1 MAILKISSRST
12 ATQERMHRITKL
24 RIGEIKKQR
33 YDEHMKR
40 CAQINFEA
48 EKTGCFRSGKHSLM
62 IIETTYNYVKE
73 IFTDI
78 LDIERNALKGRI
90 LFLGRDTYFDELI
103 SSLRTF
109 LLAEYKNFLDQEFL
123 STSTAYE
130 AGRYQNPLKDL
141 SIQKKIEE
149 YSDRIHRLTVD
160 TIDSI
165 REEFKQERNKGVLKA
180 ASKIF
185 SIIKHIAKMI
195 IGL

>member
-1 MAILKISSRST
+1 
-12 ATQERMHRITKL
+12 MHKITKL
-24 RIGEIKKQR
+24 RIGEIKKQC
-33 YDEHMKR
+33 YDEYIKR
-40 CAQINFEA
+40 RSQINSEA
-48 EKTGCFRSGKHSLM
+48 EKAGCFRGGRHSLM

-73 IFTDI
+73 IFTNI

-90 LFLGRDTYFDELI
+90 LFLGQDTYFDELI

-123 STSTAYE
+123 STSSAYE
-130 AGRYQNPLKDL
+130 AGRYQNPLNDL

-160 TIDSI
+160 TINSM
-165 REEFKQERNKGVLKA
+165 REEFKQERNKSVLKA
-180 ASKIF
+180 VSKIF
-185 SIIKHIAKMI
+185 GIIKYIAKMI